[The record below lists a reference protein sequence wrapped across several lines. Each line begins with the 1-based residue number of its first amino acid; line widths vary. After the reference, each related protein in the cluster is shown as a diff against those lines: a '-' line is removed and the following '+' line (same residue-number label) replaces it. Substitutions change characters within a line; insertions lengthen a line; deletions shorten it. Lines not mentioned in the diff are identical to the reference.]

1 MIERSLS
8 PPTHDLGDGFL
19 VRRALSSAGCRSIG
33 PFVFFDHF
41 GPTLFAAGRGLD
53 VRPHPHIGLAT
64 VTYLFEGEIVH
75 RDSLGNAQVI
85 SPGAVNWMVAGAGIV
100 HSERTAAGTR
110 RAPSALAGIQSW
122 VGLPLATEECAP
134 SFVHHAAESLP
145 VIEKAGRRIRLIAGA
160 LFGEC
165 SPVATLSPMAYADAD
180 LDTGAQLEFAP
191 EYTERA
197 LYVVEGAIEL
207 SGQRIEAPRLL
218 LLRVGEPVR
227 FQAATRARLMLLAGE
242 PLGPRHVWWN
252 FVSSSRERIEAAKSA
267 WREGRFDAVPGDE
280 EEFIPLPRES
290 ATREAPPGADESET
304 L

>member
-1 MIERSLS
+1 MIDRSLA
-8 PPTHDLGDGFL
+8 PPSHDLGDGFL
-19 VRRALSSAGCRSIG
+19 VRRALPSAGCRSIG

-41 GPTLFAAGRGLD
+41 GPTSFAAGHGLD

-110 RAPSALAGIQSW
+110 RAPSSLAGIQSW
-122 VGLPLATEECAP
+122 VALPLETEECAP

-145 VIEKAGRRIRLIAGA
+145 VIENAGRCIRFIAGA
-160 LFGEC
+160 LLGER
-165 SPVATLSPMAYADAD
+165 SPVATLSPMGYAEAD
-180 LDTGAQLEFAP
+180 LDARAQLAFPA

-197 LYVVEGAIEL
+197 LYLVEGVIDLA
-207 SGQRIEAPRLL
+207 GQRIEAPRLVV
-218 LLRVGEPVR
+218 LRVGEAVR
-227 FQAATRARLMLLAGE
+227 LQAATPARLMLLAGE

-252 FVSSSRERIEAAKSA
+252 FVSSSRERIEAAKRA
-267 WREGRFDAVPGDE
+267 WREGRFEAVPGDE
-280 EEFIPLPRES
+280 EEFIPLPSERPPS
-290 ATREAPPGADESET
+290 EASPGADESEA